1 MRLRSWFPKKQ
12 AIFRFV
18 TGAKSSVDSSQGNL
32 RSVCQNFSYEKMI
45 PRHSAKRTAYRSRT
59 RLGENMK
66 RFFFENWRAKLMAL
80 IVATAVWYL
89 IKKNVDV
96 APERWRVD
104 RRTPSFGP
112 ER

>member
-1 MRLRSWFPKKQ
+1 
-12 AIFRFV
+12 
-18 TGAKSSVDSSQGNL
+18 
-32 RSVCQNFSYEKMI
+32 
-45 PRHSAKRTAYRSRT
+45 
-59 RLGENMK
+59 MK
-66 RFFFENWRAKLMAL
+66 RFFLENWRAKLMAL

-96 APERWRVD
+96 PPERWRLD